1 MSQRT
6 LGAIDIGTNSIR
18 LVVARLEPG
27 VGFTVVAQQKEVVR
41 LGEGEFAH
49 NRITGPAMERGLV
62 VLRRFVDMARGFGA
76 EDVFAVATA
85 AVREAANR
93 DEFVERAST
102 ECGIDVRVVSG
113 AEEARLIYLGIVSGV
128 DLGFQRGL
136 FIDIGGGTTEL
147 IIGDS
152 TQYQELESLKLGA
165 VRVSERFHVGG
176 SGPVDRKKYAK
187 MREYVRGVANYAA
200 KKFKEHGFD
209 LAYGSSGTIINL
221 AEITA
226 KRVDPSLASI
236 RNYPLKYTD
245 LQDTISVLCGL
256 GLEARRN
263 VPGIN
268 PERADIIVAG
278 AAILDE
284 IMSSFGAETIRI
296 SDRALRDGIVIDHQ
310 LQEENARREYH
321 TTSPRERTILRLGR
335 ACTFEETHS
344 FKVAE
349 LAKALFKDTAELG
362 LHSYG
367 PAEMELLEYAALV
380 HDVGIFISMSNHHR
394 HSYYLIRNWQL
405 LGFDDDEIEIIA
417 ATALCH
423 RRLSPKK
430 VSLSLLNPA
439 QRKLV
444 GFLAALVRV
453 ADALDRSQLGLVSD
467 VVLRWKKPQ
476 SKLVIEIHAGQECP
490 LEMWAFEVK
499 KRLFES
505 TFGVN
510 LTAQLVQTKPGTA

>member
-1 MSQRT
+1 MPLRT
-6 LGAIDIGTNSIR
+6 IGAIDIGTNSIR
-18 LVVARLEPG
+18 LAVARLEPG

-41 LGEGEFAH
+41 LGEGEFVH

-62 VLRRFVDMARGFGA
+62 VLRRFVEMARGLGA

-85 AVREAANR
+85 AVREAGNR
-93 DEFVERAST
+93 DEFVERASI

-113 AEEARLIYLGIVSGV
+113 VEEARLIYLGIVSGV
-128 DLGFQRGL
+128 DLGFQRAL
-136 FIDIGGGTTEL
+136 FVDIGGGTTEL
-147 IIGDS
+147 IIGDAK
-152 TQYQELESLKLGA
+152 QYEMLESLKLGA
-165 VRVSERFHVGG
+165 VRVSERFHAGG

-187 MREYVRGVANYAA
+187 MREYVRGVANYAT
-200 KKFKEHGFD
+200 KKLKDQGFD

-226 KRVDPSLASI
+226 RRIDPGVTTI
-236 RNYPLKYTD
+236 RNYPLRYSD
-245 LQDTISVLCGL
+245 LQETVSVLSGL

-284 IMSSFGAETIRI
+284 IMSSFGADIIRI
-296 SDRALRDGIVIDHQ
+296 SDRALRDGIMIDHQ
-310 LQEENARREYH
+310 LQEDNALQEYH
-321 TTSPRERTILRLGR
+321 TTSPRERSILRLGR

-344 FKVAE
+344 FKVAD
-349 LAKALFKDTAELG
+349 LAKSLFKDTAEMG

-367 PAEMELLEYAALV
+367 PAEMELLEYAALA
-380 HDVGIFISMSNHHR
+380 HDVGIFVSMSNHHR

-417 ATALCH
+417 AAALCH

-430 VSLSLLNPA
+430 VSLALLNA
-439 QRKLV
+439 NQRKLV
-444 GFLAALVRV
+444 GFLAAIVRV

-476 SKLVIEIHAGQECP
+476 SKLIIEVHAGQECP

-505 TFGVN
+505 TFGVT
-510 LTAQLVQTKPGTA
+510 LTAELKITALGVA